1 MLSQPS
7 QFKIQRLPEPTLTG
21 FFFFLLWTCP
31 DSACNLHKLWHSWS
45 PAMGN
50 SQAEPH
56 AIKSHDL
63 LFVLELWWLPK
74 VSSWSWNLKNLTR
87 QNCVF
92 KGGLD
97 WCTSKSYPIRES
109 GCLWRTHPNVGIG
122 KQSQVQGYQEA
133 QWTWWT
139 CGCAQWE
146 RECEEHKQGTKFT
159 CVINDSRYALIHK
172 WKLVL

>member
-1 MLSQPS
+1 MNLS
-7 QFKIQRLPEPTLTG
+7 RLCLQM
-21 FFFFLLWTCP
+21 
-31 DSACNLHKLWHSWS
+31 HKLWYSWS

-56 AIKSHDL
+56 AVKSHVL
-63 LFVLELWWLPK
+63 LFASELWWLPK
-74 VSSWSWNLKNLTR
+74 VCTWSWNLKNLTR
-87 QNCVF
+87 QSCVF

-97 WCTSKSYPIRES
+97 WCTSKSYSIMES
-109 GCLWRTHPNVGIG
+109 GCLWRTHPNLRTGR
-122 KQSQVQGYQEA
+122 QSQVQGYQEA
-133 QWTWWT
+133 QWAWWA

-159 CVINDSRYALIHK
+159 CVINDIRYALIDK